1 MTRERIEE
9 LANLRKEE
17 LSKSYEKDYRYDYCK
32 DYLDNHDVSKVDDYA
47 DIDIFAYMKCAFY
60 FNGTS
65 WSIEDISDKFESF
78 KVFLEISDVAQL
90 RDFVNMTLSVDDAGN
105 IDNVINFLE
114 GHQFMKSVF
123 GLSEMIEEDFSYL
136 RIMKDLKK
144 VNNCKDVNLADFFK
158 CYKEQGVDF
167 LQIIVDYVI
176 YRTMLIKAEIIK
188 NRSEEMNLRGKEK
201 NQLLKKEYKDNFAVS
216 ELFKD
221 MAKIRNFVNEEEKKE
236 RQFVKNNNK
245 EIFNINAAL
254 ALLDNELEK
263 EEITNAKEI
272 VSKIKDL
279 ELKYA
284 ILELISEHNQKY
296 YEVLNQEYEHLNKNN
311 KVKYQALLND
321 YGITNGSQQIER
333 IMNNS
338 LEDVEAILK
347 IITKFGLT
355 TEQTLR
361 ILRNS
366 NLEIVSQIKEY
377 LERGYLSVEFIVN
390 NIDIFYKNS
399 TKYQDYNRSLEIL
412 NSYNINPSIFFYSIK
427 ILFGNTE
434 LLKKNLDILNN
445 YYLLNSLKTTS
456 DYSFLEDEEL
466 VLKIDKLIELGYE
479 DYLEEDLNLLNS
491 DKLLRLE
498 ALKSFEVEITSKE
511 ELDKVLTKRFYIDD
525 EELIDY
531 IPNNIDLDDKID
543 LEDIKLDEYRNSS
556 RTYNINGTLVSA
568 NKVSRLLYR
577 GDSKYNAI
585 FSGMRL
591 NKEEYDGIIECL
603 KGNTYHK

>member
-1 MTRERIEE
+1 MFVKRKAE
-9 LANLRKEE
+9 LAR
-17 LSKSYEKDYRYDYCK
+17 
-32 DYLDNHDVSKVDDYA
+32 
-47 DIDIFAYMKCAFY
+47 F
-60 FNGTS
+60 
-65 WSIEDISDKFESF
+65 
-78 KVFLEISDVAQL
+78 
-90 RDFVNMTLSVDDAGN
+90 
-105 IDNVINFLE
+105 
-114 GHQFMKSVF
+114 
-123 GLSEMIEEDFSYL
+123 
-136 RIMKDLKK
+136 
-144 VNNCKDVNLADFFK
+144 
-158 CYKEQGVDF
+158 
-167 LQIIVDYVI
+167 
-176 YRTMLIKAEIIK
+176 
-188 NRSEEMNLRGKEK
+188 RSE
-201 NQLLKKEYKDNFAVS
+201 
-216 ELFKD
+216 
-221 MAKIRNFVNEEEKKE
+221 
-236 RQFVKNNNK
+236 
-245 EIFNINAAL
+245 
-254 ALLDNELEK
+254 
-263 EEITNAKEI
+263 
-272 VSKIKDL
+272 
-279 ELKYA
+279 
-284 ILELISEHNQKY
+284 KY

-347 IITKFGLT
+347 IVTKFGLT

-543 LEDIKLDEYRNSS
+543 LEDIKLDEYRNSP

>member
-32 DYLDNHDVSKVDDYA
+32 EYLDNHDVSKVDDYA

-65 WSIEDISDKFESF
+65 WSIEEISDKFEAF
-78 KVFLEISDVAQL
+78 KAFLEVSDIENL
-90 RDFVNMTLSVDDAGN
+90 RDFVNMTLSIDDAGN

-123 GLSEMIEEDFSYL
+123 GLSEMIEEDFSYMK
-136 RIMKDLKK
+136 IMKDLKK
-144 VNNCKDVNLADFFK
+144 VNNCKDVNLADYFK

-176 YRTMLIKAEIIK
+176 HRTMLLKAEIIK
-188 NRSEEMNLRGKEK
+188 NKSEEMNLRGKEK

-221 MAKIRNFVNEEEKKE
+221 MAKIRNFVNEEDKKE

-284 ILELISEHNQKY
+284 ILELISAHNQEY
-296 YEVLNQEYEHLNKNN
+296 YEVLNQEYEHLSKNN

-321 YGITNGSQQIER
+321 YGITNGSHQIER

-366 NLEIVSQIKEY
+366 NLIIVSQIKEY

-412 NSYNINPSIFFYSIK
+412 NGYNINPSIFFYSIK

-434 LLKKNLDILNN
+434 LLKKNLDILNE

-479 DYLEEDLNLLNS
+479 NYLEEDLNLLNS

-531 IPNNIDLDDKID
+531 IPNSIALDDKID
-543 LEDIKLDEYRNSS
+543 LEDIKLDEYRNSP

-568 NKVSRLLYR
+568 VKVSRLLYR
-577 GDSKYNAI
+577 GDSRYNAI

-591 NKEEYDGIIECL
+591 NKDEYDGIIECL